1 MNVIVVLLL
10 CVNAMAINEARVN
23 APLASNFSLKFQPL
37 NTSCKRREEQFWINE
52 ALHNYPPQFS
62 CP

>member
-1 MNVIVVLLL
+1 MYVIVVLLL

-23 APLASNFSLKFQPL
+23 APRASSFFTEISTL
-37 NTSCKRREEQFWINE
+37 NTNCKWREEQFWINE

-62 CP
+62 SP